1 MYHDKQFQNDF
12 YFPMVA
18 FNESQIKRAKMGS
31 HLLIEKRNI
40 TSVTSKL
47 RALDGN
53 VLANLARR
61 LEAGE
66 HMKDKSEAEQACF
79 DILSELEHVGSHVQG
94 SLASKKHQRNEVWS
108 AVSFKGAPT
117 WLITYAPADTLHPLS
132 LYFADTKLEFSPSLR
147 DSKERLDLIARNPV
161 AAARFF
167 NFVTEAFIKHI
178 LGVGSD
184 HLGLYGQTDAY
195 YGTVEQQEIRAH
207 EQQCITG
214 SHLFAA
220 VQH

>member
-1 MYHDKQFQNDF
+1 
-12 YFPMVA
+12 MVA
-18 FNESQIKRAKMGS
+18 FNESQIKRAKTGS

-40 TSVTSKL
+40 ASVISKL

-53 VLANLARR
+53 ILANLARQ

-66 HMKDKSEAEQACF
+66 HIKDKSEAEQACF

-94 SLASKKHQRNEVWS
+94 SLASKKHQRNDETL
-108 AVSFKGAPT
+108 ALRLMVSFKSAPM
-117 WLITYAPADTLHPLS
+117 WFITYAPADTLHPLS
-132 LYFADTKLEFSPSLR
+132 LYFVDTKLEFSPSLR
-147 DSKERLDLIARNPV
+147 NSKERLDLIARNPV

-184 HLGLYGQTDAY
+184 HHGLYSETDVY
-195 YGTVEQQEIRAH
+195 YGSKID
-207 EQQCITG
+207 
-214 SHLFAA
+214 
-220 VQH
+220 